1 MRRNSIV
8 VVDVDV
14 EEILQVLVFDVEKTS
29 ILGDDLG
36 IRGADLFM
44 ESVQVVLLE
53 NFAYTMTS
61 IICRVV

>member
-36 IRGADLFM
+36 ILGADLLM